1 MKKLF
6 KRFSAALT
14 MFIES
19 VRMSVSNIC
28 HNRMR
33 SFLTIL
39 GIMIGV
45 TAVIALI
52 TTISAVSTTISD
64 SFTSMGAGTMTLS
77 APGSDLKAG
86 LSADDL
92 ETLTAL
98 AHVEGVSPTV
108 TLNWSIL
115 STVSVPSR
123 GLGSS
128 SWLRM
133 KNLRL
138 TIAKCFRPL
147 AGFRF

>member
-1 MKKLF
+1 MKKLI
-6 KRFSAALT
+6 KRFSAGLT

-52 TTISAVSTTISD
+52 TTISAVSATISD

-86 LSADDL
+86 LSADDQM
-92 ETLTAL
+92 
-98 AHVEGVSPTV
+98 
-108 TLNWSIL
+108 I
-115 STVSVPSR
+115 
-123 GLGSS
+123 
-128 SWLRM
+128 
-133 KNLRL
+133 
-138 TIAKCFRPL
+138 
-147 AGFRF
+147 

>member
-6 KRFSAALT
+6 KRFSAGPT

-52 TTISAVSTTISD
+52 RRPRRYRPPFRT
-64 SFTSMGAGTMTLS
+64 
-77 APGSDLKAG
+77 P
-86 LSADDL
+86 
-92 ETLTAL
+92 
-98 AHVEGVSPTV
+98 SPPWV
-108 TLNWSIL
+108 
-115 STVSVPSR
+115 R
-123 GLGSS
+123 G
-128 SWLRM
+128 R
-133 KNLRL
+133 
-138 TIAKCFRPL
+138 
-147 AGFRF
+147 